1 MGLKGWLPY
10 ITNTTLQKKIE
21 SCTAAFPQKNII
33 LKYTN
38 RELVKP
44 DWQALKILML
54 TQRIIFSVYE
64 QVQSLFKFFWIDEW
78 QF

>member
-1 MGLKGWLPY
+1 M
-10 ITNTTLQKKIE
+10 E
-21 SCTAAFPQKNII
+21 SCTAAFPQKKII

-38 RELVKP
+38 RELMKP
-44 DWQALKILML
+44 DWQAFLKILML
-54 TQRIIFSVYE
+54 PQGIIFSVYE